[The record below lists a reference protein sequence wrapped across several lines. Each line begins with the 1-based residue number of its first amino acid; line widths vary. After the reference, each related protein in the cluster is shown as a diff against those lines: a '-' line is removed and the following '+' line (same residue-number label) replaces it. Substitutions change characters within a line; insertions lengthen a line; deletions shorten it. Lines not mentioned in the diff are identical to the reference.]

1 MVVVS
6 LLILLDL
13 LRCLHLDTEAA
24 AAGHQGIIG
33 GVSCKVTSNMVICV
47 PVPDNDNVILTLDVI
62 LLPDLAP
69 EQPDGDTGRDE

>member
-33 GVSCKVTSNMVICV
+33 GVSCKVTSDMNISI
-47 PVPDNDNVILTLDVI
+47 PDDDNVALTLNVI